1 VALALFPSF
10 SNLLC
15 TAHAFHYLYPQY
27 HTLSTLCP
35 SLVLD
40 VSLSATPRLTSASL
54 RIYLDIFVSLM
65 DPLASVVREVA
76 HYNEDDTDEDNSTVD
91 EFSNDNRYSK
101 A

>member
-40 VSLSATPRLTSASL
+40 VS
-54 RIYLDIFVSLM
+54 LDIFVSLM